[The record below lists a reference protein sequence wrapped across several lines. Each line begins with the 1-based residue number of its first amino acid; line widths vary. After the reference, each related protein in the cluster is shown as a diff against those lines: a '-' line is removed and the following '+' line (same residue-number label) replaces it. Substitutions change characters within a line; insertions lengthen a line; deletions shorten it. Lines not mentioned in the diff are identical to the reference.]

1 VIRGGDREQGL
12 KRIIDEEYCAVR
24 AGCRLPAMASKRQE
38 EEEEEEEY
46 HKDGIR
52 YDCPCGEYK
61 YDTAPAGRERGKAK

>member
-1 VIRGGDREQGL
+1 MIRGGGREQGL

-24 AGCRLPAMASKRQE
+24 AGCRLLAMASKRQ

-52 YDCPCGEYK
+52 YDCPCGEHE
-61 YDTAPAGRERGKAK
+61 YDTAPAGERERGKAK